1 MPSVSMPA
9 SQALHSNAPTPYLG
23 ETVRPEAGESSAW
36 HTHAFGQITSALSG
50 SMYVGTP
57 DRVHLLCSAMAIWI
71 PPDTRHWLRYGVR
84 NEMIYVDVSREE
96 AQHLGGNCR
105 VVEMTPLLESLM
117 TATVPA
123 ATPERSAAHIATL
136 HTLLRQE
143 FIATTDV
150 PLSVVMPHDRRIIGV
165 ARRALEDPGEVGKSG
180 DWLSGVAAG
189 RKTIERLFVVET
201 GMTPARWL
209 RQVRVLHAISRLA
222 AGDKV
227 SMVALDMGYESTS
240 AFSYMIRRTFGV
252 CPSRFS

>member
-1 MPSVSMPA
+1 MSPVLMPA
-9 SQALHSNAPTPYLG
+9 SQALPIHAPTPYLG
-23 ETVRPEAGESSAW
+23 ETVRPQAGESSDW

-57 DRVHLLCSAMAIWI
+57 NRVHLLCSAMAIWI
-71 PPDTRHWLRYGVR
+71 PPDTRHWLRYGAR

-105 VVEMTPLLESLM
+105 VVGMTPLLENLM
-117 TATVPA
+117 TATVP
-123 ATPERSAAHIATL
+123 SAAPKRSTTHIATL

-143 FIATTDV
+143 FIAAADV
-150 PLSVVMPHDRRIIGV
+150 PLSVAMPHDRRIIG
-165 ARRALEDPGEVGKSG
+165 AAHRALEDPGEVGKSG

-189 RKTIERLFVVET
+189 RKTVERLFVAET
-201 GMTPARWL
+201 GLTPARWL
-209 RQVRVLHAISRLA
+209 RQVRVLHAITRLA

-227 SMVALDMGYESTS
+227 CMVALDMGYESAS
-240 AFSYMIRRTFGV
+240 AFSYMFRRTIGV

>member
-9 SQALHSNAPTPYLG
+9 SKALPINAPTPYLG
-23 ETVRPEAGESSAW
+23 ETVRPEAGESSDW
-36 HTHAFGQITSALSG
+36 HTHAFGQITSAISG

-71 PPDTRHWLRYGVR
+71 PPDTRHWLRYGAR

-105 VVEMTPLLESLM
+105 VVGMTPLLESLM
-117 TATVPA
+117 TATVPSA
-123 ATPERSAAHIATL
+123 APKRSAAHIATM

-143 FIATTDV
+143 FITAADV
-150 PLSVVMPHDRRIIGV
+150 PLSVAMPHDRRIIG
-165 ARRALEDPGEVGKSG
+165 AAHRALEDPGEG

-189 RKTIERLFVVET
+189 RKTIERLFVAET
-201 GMTPARWL
+201 GLTPARWL
-209 RQVRVLHAISRLA
+209 RQVRVLHAITRLA

-227 SMVALDMGYESTS
+227 CMVALDMGYESAS
-240 AFSYMIRRTFGV
+240 AFSYMFRRTIGV